1 MVNENEMQQP
11 DNSGVNIMNGF
22 ALDEQNQDGF
32 FKTTRY
38 YLEPGKSTN
47 HLLGTSIV
55 TMDQAMDTATILAK
69 AENTRNRIS
78 RQVNKGKKK
87 ETTKKNKYEI
97 DYTDMTYAEVHVYKF
112 LEAAK
117 SIGGISRKEGVGILT
132 GNYQPYIDRGA
143 SSFLP
148 RKKG

>member
-1 MVNENEMQQP
+1 M
-11 DNSGVNIMNGF
+11 
-22 ALDEQNQDGF
+22 
-32 FKTTRY
+32 
-38 YLEPGKSTN
+38 
-47 HLLGTSIV
+47 
-55 TMDQAMDTATILAK
+55 AK

-87 ETTKKNKYEI
+87 ETTKKNKDEI

>member
-47 HLLGTSIV
+47 HLLGTSIARPLLWIKLW
-55 TMDQAMDTATILAK
+55 TQQLFWQKLKTL
-69 AENTRNRIS
+69 
-78 RQVNKGKKK
+78 
-87 ETTKKNKYEI
+87 ETEFQDK
-97 DYTDMTYAEVHVYKF
+97 
-112 LEAAK
+112 
-117 SIGGISRKEGVGILT
+117 
-132 GNYQPYIDRGA
+132 
-143 SSFLP
+143 
-148 RKKG
+148 